1 VSLARSARVR
11 QGVCG
16 VAAAVCVAVAAAA
29 AIPEA
34 SKIVQAVADAN
45 RVSSRA
51 EPLLIDVVLRI
62 DSGVIAAQGQLATHP
77 SGLAR
82 LELKSS
88 AGFVERHLLQ
98 GDAYAASRDGVML
111 PNPHPF
117 LPPVFLLQSTSGA
130 ALAAALS
137 SYGVSEQ
144 EVVLGRMADHDCYV
158 IGGRLPGR
166 PGEERLLPSFWV
178 DMESFE
184 PLRIVRSDGVEY
196 RLGPVGVFN
205 GIRLPRYIEIVTPDA
220 FRATLEVVRAAPANA
235 PAAAFQRDWL
245 TAPPAS

>member
-1 VSLARSARVR
+1 MSGRPASRVR
-11 QGVCG
+11 RGVCG
-16 VAAAVCVAVAAAA
+16 IAAAVCAAGAAAA
-29 AIPEA
+29 AIPVA

-45 RVSSRA
+45 RVSSRS

-62 DSGVIAAQGQLATHP
+62 DSGAIAAEGQLATHP
-77 SGLAR
+77 TGLAR
-82 LELKSS
+82 LELRSS

-98 GDAYAASRDGVML
+98 GDAYAASRDGVLL
-111 PNPHPF
+111 PDPHPF

-178 DMESFE
+178 DMVSFD
-184 PLRIVRSDGVEY
+184 PLRIVRGDGVEY
-196 RLGPVGVFN
+196 RLGPVVQYD
-205 GIRLPRYIEIVTPDA
+205 GIRLPRSIEIITPEA
-220 FRATLEVVRAAPANA
+220 FHASLELVRAAPANA

-245 TAPPAS
+245 IAPPGP